1 MVRHFGTVLGI
12 DTDRLAA
19 ELVPGNETP
28 PGPPAEVRKPQKT
41 SRQSGLDGALRSI
54 VGFMVKNPHHF
65 ERLLDHGIDAVLAGT
80 AGEMICLQ
88 LKSLIRDKEATTLDP
103 EELFSELPRGE
114 ERALVASILTE
125 VSPDDEVDDNN
136 SDTMLDDV
144 LQWLNR
150 QRLKQRS
157 DELMQRI
164 REAEK
169 VQDGDLLKEL
179 LQEKM
184 HVDSDLKNS

>member
-1 MVRHFGTVLGI
+1 
-12 DTDRLAA
+12 
-19 ELVPGNETP
+19 
-28 PGPPAEVRKPQKT
+28 
-41 SRQSGLDGALRSI
+41 
-54 VGFMVKNPHHF
+54 MVKNPNHF
-65 ERLLDHGIDAVLAGT
+65 ERLLDHGIDTVLTGT

-88 LKSLIRDKEATTLDP
+88 LKALLRDKEASTLDP
-103 EELFSELPRGE
+103 EELFSELPPGE

-125 VSPDDEVDDNN
+125 VSPDDDPDNN
-136 SDTMLDDV
+136 PDTMLDEV

-169 VQDGDLLKEL
+169 VQNGNLLKEL

-184 HVDSDLKNS
+184 KVDGDLKNS